1 MKTIE
6 IKGHLREAVGSKSA
20 KQLRREGHVPC
31 VVYGGAENI
40 HFSADERELNKLVY
54 TPNVYRVTVDL
65 GSKKVDAV
73 VRDAQ
78 YHPVSDAML
87 HMDLTEIVEGKP
99 VTVALPVVLTG
110 NSIGI
115 KNGGVLRR
123 NAKKLLV
130 RGMIDVLP
138 ETITIDITK
147 MKIGNSKK
155 VQDLSVEGLEFLE
168 AGNRVVVAIK
178 TSRKAVKTDDEEEEE
193 GEEGAAEGGESAE
206 G

>member
-31 VVYGGAENI
+31 VIYGGAENT
-40 HFSADERELNKLVY
+40 HFSADERELDKLVY
-54 TPNVYRVTVDL
+54 TPDVYRVTVDL
-65 GSKKVDAV
+65 GSKKIDAV
-73 VRDAQ
+73 VREAQ
-78 YHPVSDAML
+78 YHAVSDAML
-87 HMDLTEIVEGKP
+87 HMDLVEVIEGKP
-99 VTVALPVVLTG
+99 VTVSLPVVLTG
-110 NSIGI
+110 NSIGV

-123 NAKKLLV
+123 NAKKLMV
-130 RGMIDVLP
+130 KGMINDLP

-147 MKIGNSKK
+147 MRIGHSKK
-155 VQDLSVEGLEFLE
+155 VQDLSFEGVEFLE

-178 TSRKAVKTDDEEEEE
+178 TSRKAVADTEEEEE
-193 GEEGAAEGGESAE
+193 GEEGAAEGGESSE